1 MNILNEFFSIYVDKG
16 WTIKKELW
24 ENLPKI
30 AKKLWMCLKL
40 YTKLFNGWKKYPINF
55 HVNINH
61 IYCITK
67 FKKWPM
73 NFTMNAA
80 EKVNVEV
87 LVWISAKNNLTAVV
101 KMHELSQYVVK
112 SISRVW
118 VIKFMYKKLLKNR
131 FWYRYEVIYEHLQ
144 HFFIES
150 QKNAKKNALGIKI
163 NLNLDQ
169 KRMLLQNHLIIY
181 IPHTLEFICTKL
193 GVIWV
198 VLTVLLHFKD
208 TALYW

>member
-1 MNILNEFFSIYVDKG
+1 
-16 WTIKKELW
+16 
-24 ENLPKI
+24 
-30 AKKLWMCLKL
+30 MCLKL
-40 YTKLFNGWKKYPINF
+40 YTKLFNGLKKYPINF

-61 IYCITK
+61 ICWITK
-67 FKKWPM
+67 FQKWPM
-73 NFTMNAA
+73 NFAMNAA

-118 VIKFMYKKLLKNR
+118 VKKFISKKLLENR
-131 FWYRYEVIYEHLQ
+131 FWYRYKVIYEYLQ
-144 HFFIES
+144 HFFIEN
-150 QKNAKKNALGIKI
+150 QKKMQKNALGIKI

-169 KRMLLQNHLIIY
+169 ERILIQNLLIIY

-198 VLTVLLHFKD
+198 VF
-208 TALYW
+208 